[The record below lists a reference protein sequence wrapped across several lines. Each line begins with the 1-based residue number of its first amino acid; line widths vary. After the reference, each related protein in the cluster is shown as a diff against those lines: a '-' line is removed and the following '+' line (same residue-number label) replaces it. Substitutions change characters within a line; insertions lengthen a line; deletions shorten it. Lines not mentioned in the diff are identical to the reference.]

1 MKISALDL
9 YGYNNA
15 ELYETLSTVVSQI
28 REAFC
33 KVPEYAAE
41 FVNAADRY
49 NATYEANKTSVTRS
63 QISQA
68 DLNVDMAYTA
78 LLAYVIAMNGHPC
91 EAVAQAAKEVRC
103 AIEKYEN
110 PTELSYES
118 EYKIMDELLA
128 DLNRLPAD
136 VIEKVNV
143 AAWIKDLSDKCAY
156 FNSING
162 TADRE
167 AENAVKMARRN
178 VLPLYRDAISRMN
191 VKLADARHAD
201 IRALESFAAVH
212 NGYVERTTAV
222 EAPKTQVRRVSHL
235 SKLLAEL

>member
-1 MKISALDL
+1 MKISALNL

-15 ELYETLSTVVSQI
+15 ELYETLGTVVSQI
-28 REAFC
+28 REAFG

-41 FVNAADRY
+41 FVSAAEHY
-49 NATYEANKTSVTRS
+49 NKTYEANKTSVTHS

-68 DLNVDMAYTA
+68 DLSVDMAYTA
-78 LLAYVIAMNGHPC
+78 LLAYVVAMNVHPDD
-91 EAVAQAAKEVRC
+91 AVAQAAKEVRN

-118 EYKIMDELLA
+118 EYKILDELLS
-128 DLNRLPAD
+128 DLRKLPAD

-162 TADRE
+162 SADRE
-167 AENAVKMARRN
+167 AENAVKMARRD
-178 VLPLYRDAISRMN
+178 VLPQYRNAISRMN
-191 VKLADARHAD
+191 VKLADARSTD
-201 IRALESFAAVH
+201 IRALESFATAH
-212 NGYVERTTAV
+212 NNYIERTTTSD
-222 EAPKTQVRRVSHL
+222 APKTQARRVSRL
-235 SKLLAEL
+235 AQLLAEF